1 MDLTEEQRAD
11 PETLARCATGC
22 GSALELLYERYAGA
36 CLAHARSVL
45 RDVGHAEDAV
55 QEAFLDLWRHAGR
68 YDARHG
74 SVRTW
79 LLMLTHRR
87 AVDRVRAE
95 QRRRATALGA
105 DDDRPDDSPPTD
117 ERALDLV
124 LGEQARAA
132 LADLTHVK
140 REALVLAYWGGRTQR
155 EIAVLTGAPLGTVKT
170 RMHSALTEL
179 SARFCAQPT
188 DEDGDE
194 PARRRPEP
202 GRGPDSQGYLAWR

>member
-1 MDLTEEQRAD
+1 MELTEEQRAD
-11 PETLARCATGC
+11 PATLARCAAGC
-22 GSALELLYERYAGA
+22 GAALELLYERYASS

-45 RDVGHAEDAV
+45 RDAGHAEDAV
-55 QEAFLDLWRHAGR
+55 QEAFLDLWRHAER
-68 YDARHG
+68 YDSRHG

-95 QRRRATALGA
+95 QRRRASALPA
-105 DDDRPDDSPPTD
+105 DDRPDEGPPAD

-132 LADLTHVK
+132 LADLTYVK
-140 REALVLAYWGGRTQR
+140 REVLVLAYWGGRTQR

-170 RMHSALTEL
+170 RMHSALTDL
-179 SARFCAQPT
+179 SARLCTQPV
-188 DEDGDE
+188 DDDGDA
-194 PARRRPEP
+194 PARRRPEH
-202 GRGPDSQGYLAWR
+202 GCGPDSQVYLASR